1 MELYNG
7 LQFLIMKYIITES
20 RLEKV
25 IFKYLDIKL
34 EGIELK
40 EGRYDD
46 TLILVFPGE
55 EYGLMGWDKPNKLYT
70 YYKVIDDIENM
81 FSMEEDDVL
90 DVIGRYVES
99 RYNLKVKRNEIA
111 QDFDLRPLKVDGI

>member
-1 MELYNG
+1 
-7 LQFLIMKYIITES
+7 MKYIITES
-20 RLEKV
+20 RFENL
-25 IFKYLDIKL
+25 IFKYLDNKL
-34 EGIELK
+34 DGIELK

-46 TLILVFPGE
+46 SLIFVFPGE
-55 EYGLMGWDKPNKLYT
+55 EYGLMGWDKPYKLYT
-70 YYKVIDDIENM
+70 YYEVIDDIELM

-90 DVIGRYVES
+90 DIIGRYVES

>member
-1 MELYNG
+1 MELYND

-20 RLEKV
+20 RLENL
-25 IFKYLDIKL
+25 IFKYLDSMLDGIK
-34 EGIELK
+34 LK

-46 TLILVFPGE
+46 SLIFVFPGE
-55 EYGLMGWDKPNKLYT
+55 EYGLMGWDKPYKLYT
-70 YYKVIDDIENM
+70 YYKVIDDIELM

-90 DVIGRYVES
+90 DIIGRYVES

>member
-1 MELYNG
+1 MELYND

-20 RLEKV
+20 RLENL
-25 IFKYLDIKL
+25 IFKYLDSMLDGIK
-34 EGIELK
+34 LK

-46 TLILVFPGE
+46 SLIFVFPGE
-55 EYGLMGWDKPNKLYT
+55 EYGLMGWDKPYKLYT
-70 YYKVIDDIENM
+70 YYEVIDDIEHM

>member
-1 MELYNG
+1 
-7 LQFLIMKYIITES
+7 MKYIITES
-20 RLEKV
+20 RLDKV
-25 IFKYLDIKL
+25 IFRYLDNML

-46 TLILVFPGE
+46 SLILVFPGE

-70 YYKVIDDIENM
+70 DYKVIDNIELM

-90 DVIGRYVES
+90 DIIGRYVES
-99 RYNLKVKRNEIA
+99 RYNLKVNRNEIA
-111 QDFDLRPLKVDGI
+111 QDFDLRPLKVDSY

>member
-46 TLILVFPGE
+46 SLIFVFPGKDS
-55 EYGLMGWDKPNKLYT
+55 GLMGWDKPNKLYT

-111 QDFDLRPLKVDGI
+111 QDFDLRPLKVDE

>member
-20 RLEKV
+20 RMENL
-25 IFKYLDIKL
+25 IFKYLDSMLDGIK
-34 EGIELK
+34 LK

-46 TLILVFPGE
+46 SLIFVFPGE
-55 EYGLMGWDKPNKLYT
+55 EYGLMGWDKPYKLYT
-70 YYKVIDDIENM
+70 YYEVIDDIEHM

-90 DVIGRYVES
+90 DIIGRYVES

-111 QDFDLRPLKVDGI
+111 QDFDLRPLKVDE

>member
-20 RLEKV
+20 RVEKV

-111 QDFDLRPLKVDGI
+111 QDFDLRPLKVDE